1 VVTFVFIYKEFM
13 KKMLII
19 SLLLFNSAMAQK
31 ISDID
36 SSQILENIIIKAY
49 ENNRK
54 LIDVPA
60 AVSLVTQTD
69 LNRYHTTSI
78 LPAMNANPGVR
89 MDERSPGSFRL
100 SIRGSSLRS
109 PFGVRNVKVYFD
121 GIPYTDP
128 GGNTYLNQLG
138 FYNIQSVEIIKGPG
152 GSLYGAGTG
161 GVLLIKNDAG
171 KSQPGAS
178 VAYETGSYKTNNLN
192 TNIKF
197 GKENSYNTINYQH
210 QTSDGYRN
218 NTALRQDVVTWDA
231 VMKPNDKTQLQAHF
245 LYGDLYYQTPGALT
259 KKEYDLNAR
268 SARPATGGFPSA
280 EQAKAAIYQKTF
292 LAGFSYEQKMSED
305 WKNTTTVYGAYSQMR
320 NPSFRNYGRTSEPH
334 FGGRT
339 IFQFNKKLNTIL
351 LTLNG
356 GGEIQQSFNT
366 QRIYNNKNGQT
377 DSLQTD
383 DEIYNSQAFVFLQGN
398 ADLTNGW
405 TFTAGASINRL
416 TLHFTRL
423 SVLPPV
429 NDNRNFKNEI
439 TPRFAVLKKISK
451 RVSVYGSIARGFSAP
466 TTAEILPSINVFNTT
481 LQAESGIDYEFGAR
495 GSLLKNK
502 LYFDINAFF
511 YKLKN
516 AIVQRRDAS
525 SADFFENAG
534 SAKQN
539 GLETLVTYELI
550 NNELQFFNHLFIHA
564 SDTWNNF
571 HYGAFKQLTNDFSGK
586 KLPGV
591 ASQTVAAGF
600 DVSTKVG
607 VYSNT
612 TFFYSGPIAMNDAN
626 TEYADPYHLLGMRI
640 GYKYRSPKKFQWEIF
655 TGAEN
660 ILNEKYSLG
669 NDINATG
676 GRYYNVAPG
685 RNYYAGIILEYKQ
698 R

>member
-1 VVTFVFIYKEFM
+1 M
-13 KKMLII
+13 KKVLVILF
-19 SLLLFNSAMAQK
+19 LLNNTAKSQT
-31 ISDID
+31 ITDPD
-36 SSQILENIIIKAY
+36 SYQDSTQTLENVIINAY

-60 AVSLVTQTD
+60 AVSVVTKTD
-69 LNRYHTTSI
+69 LNRYNNTNI
-78 LPAMNANPGVR
+78 LSAMNASPGVR
-89 MDERSPGSFRL
+89 MDERSPGSYRL

-109 PFGVRNVKVYFD
+109 PFGVRNVKIYYD

-128 GGNTYLNQLG
+128 GGNTYLNQFG

-161 GVLLIKNDAG
+161 GVLLIKNDVG
-171 KSQPGAS
+171 KFQPGAS
-178 VAYETGSYKTNNLN
+178 VSDDFGSYDMNNLN
-192 TNIKF
+192 ANVKF
-197 GKENSYNTINYQH
+197 GKEDAHNNINYQH

-218 NTALRQDVVTWDA
+218 HTASRRDVFTWDA
-231 VMKPNDKTQLQAHF
+231 VMKSNDKTQLQAHF

-259 KKEYDLNAR
+259 KKEYDINAR
-268 SARPATGGFPSA
+268 SARPAIGAFPSA
-280 EQAKAAIYQKTF
+280 DQAQAAIYQKTV
-292 LAGFSYEQKMSED
+292 LAGFSYEQKIND
-305 WKNTTTVYGAYSQMR
+305 HWKNTTSVYGTYSQVR
-320 NPSFRNYGRTSEPH
+320 NPNFRNYSRTSEPH

-339 IFQFNKKLNTIL
+339 IFQFNKQFNTVL

-356 GGEIQQSFNT
+356 GAEMQQSFNV

-383 DEIYNSQAFVFLQGN
+383 DEINNNQGFVFLQAN
-398 ADLTNGW
+398 ADLASGW
-405 TFTAGASINRL
+405 TFTLGASLNKYSIDFKRA
-416 TLHFTRL
+416 

-429 NDNRNFKNEI
+429 SDKRNFNNEL
-439 TPRFAVLKKISK
+439 TPRFALLKKLNNYISA
-451 RVSVYGSIARGFSAP
+451 YASIARGFSAP

-481 LQAESGIDYEFGAR
+481 LQAESGIDYEFGTR

-525 SADFFENAG
+525 GADFFENAG
-534 SAKQN
+534 SSKQN
-539 GLETLVTYELI
+539 GLETLLTYEAI
-550 NNELQFFNHLFIHA
+550 NDDLQFFNHLFIHA
-564 SDTWNNF
+564 SNTWNNF
-571 HYGAFKQLTNDFSGK
+571 NYGSFKQLSNDYSGN

-600 DVSTKVG
+600 DVSTKIG
-607 VYSNT
+607 MYANT

-626 TEYADPYHLLGMRI
+626 TEYASAYNLLGMRI
-640 GYKYRSPKKFQWEIF
+640 GYKYRSAKKFQWEIF

-660 ILNEKYSLG
+660 IFNEKYSLG
-669 NDINATG
+669 NDINAVG

-685 RNYYAGIILEYKQ
+685 RNYYAGIILQYK
-698 R
+698 

>member
-1 VVTFVFIYKEFM
+1 
-13 KKMLII
+13 MLII
-19 SLLLFNSAMAQK
+19 SLLVFNSAMAQK

-60 AVSLVTQTD
+60 ALSLVTQTD
-69 LNRYHTTSI
+69 LNRYNTTSI

-89 MDERSPGSFRL
+89 MDERSPGSYRL

-109 PFGVRNVKVYFD
+109 PFGVRNVKVYYD

-171 KSQPGAS
+171 KFQPGAS
-178 VAYETGSYKTNNLN
+178 VAYETGSYNTNNLN

-197 GKENSYNTINYQH
+197 GKENSYNSINYQH

-218 NTALRQDVVTWDA
+218 NTALRRDVLTWDA

-245 LYGDLYYQTPGALT
+245 LFGDLYYQTPGALT
-259 KKEYDLNAR
+259 KKEYDLNAK
-268 SARPATGGFPSA
+268 SARPAAGGFPSA

-339 IFQFNKKLNTIL
+339 IFQFNKKLNTTL
-351 LTLNG
+351 LTFNG

-383 DEIYNSQAFVFLQGN
+383 DEIYNSQAFVFFQAN
-398 ADLTNGW
+398 ADLTHGW

-416 TLHFTRL
+416 TLHFMRL

-429 NDNRNFKNEI
+429 NDNKNFKNEI

-525 SADFFENAG
+525 GADFFENAG

-550 NNELQFFNHLFIHA
+550 NNELQFFNHLYIHA

-571 HYGAFKQLTNDFSGK
+571 HYGTFKQLSNDFSGK

-600 DVSTKVG
+600 DVSTKIG
-607 VYSNT
+607 IYSNT

-626 TEYADPYHLLGMRI
+626 TEYANPYHLLGMRI
-640 GYKYRSPKKFQWEIF
+640 GYKYRSAKKFQCEIF

-660 ILNEKYSLG
+660 IFNEKYSLG